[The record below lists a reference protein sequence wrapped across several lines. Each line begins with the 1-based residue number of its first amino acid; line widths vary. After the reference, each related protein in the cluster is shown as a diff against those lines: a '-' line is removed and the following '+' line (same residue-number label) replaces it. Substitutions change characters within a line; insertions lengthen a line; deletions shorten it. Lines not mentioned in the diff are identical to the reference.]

1 MFTYRMAPALTV
13 FLLSAAFV
21 ANIYSQD
28 HQHHGVEGDSEY
40 ALFDNLGDH
49 SFDVSASSGEAQ
61 AYFNQGLRLYY
72 AFNHAEAIKSFK
84 EAQRLDPTCA
94 MCYWGEAM
102 AWGPNINL
110 PMDEPSAVEADKA
123 ITKAMS
129 LAEKGT
135 ALEQQLIDALAQR
148 YTRIDVA
155 ERNDLDGAYMQSMA
169 SLYEKD
175 KGNVEVAV
183 LYAES
188 VMNTM
193 PWDYWQDDK
202 TPKPEFKNALA
213 ALEFAMGE
221 NPDHPGACHFY
232 IHGVEKYYPERAV
245 PCAERLAALMPG
257 AGHIVH
263 MPGHIYI
270 RVGRYADAIEAN
282 KHAVHADETYIQ
294 DRRPGMGV
302 YTAGYYPHNYDFMAF
317 AASMIGD
324 CELSIEA
331 ASQVRDVIPVELLG
345 DPNLTFVQHYYTRPL
360 QMLAGCE
367 RWEDILQYEE
377 PAEDLEYA
385 RQIWHYARGR
395 ALVATG
401 QHEKARADLA
411 AIRQARID
419 EKFEGMVIEP
429 NEATAIL
436 AIAESVLEGWIV
448 NAEGD
453 FNAAVKHMNKAVVAE
468 DNLLYGEPPEWS
480 VPVRHD
486 LGQMQLRAG
495 ASNEAAKTFRA
506 ALEKFPANVP
516 ATEGLKM
523 AEESSK

>member
-1 MFTYRMAPALTV
+1 MASIVAVMLVVGV
-13 FLLSAAFV
+13 FSTNL
-21 ANIYSQD
+21 YSQD
-28 HQHHGVEGDSEY
+28 HQHHAGGGAGEY
-40 ALFDNLGDH
+40 ALFDNLGNH
-49 SFDVSASSGEAQ
+49 AFDVTTSSDRVQ
-61 AYFNQGLRLYY
+61 DFFNQGLRLYY
-72 AFNHAEAIKSFK
+72 AFNHAEAVKSFR
-84 EAQRLDPTCA
+84 EAQRLDPECA

-123 ITKAMS
+123 MKRALDLI
-129 LAEKGT
+129 GT
-135 ALEQQLIDALAQR
+135 ASPVEQQLIRALATR
-148 YTRIDVA
+148 YTRIDVEDRA
-155 ERNDLDGAYMQSMA
+155 DLDQAYAEAMDDLHSEHGE
-169 SLYEKD
+169 S
-175 KGNVEVAV
+175 VEIAV

-188 VMNTM
+188 IMNTM
-193 PWDYWQDDK
+193 PWDYWQEDK
-202 TPKPEFKNALA
+202 TPRPAFRKALA

-245 PCAERLAALMPG
+245 ECAERLAALMPG

-317 AASMIGD
+317 AASMTGD
-324 CELSIEA
+324 CELSIDA
-331 ASQVRDVIPVELLG
+331 ANNVRDVIPVELLG
-345 DPNLTFVQHYYTRPL
+345 DANLTFVQHYYTRPL

-367 RWEDILQYEE
+367 RWEEILNYDAPGEE
-377 PAEDLEYA
+377 LVYA

-401 QHEKARADLA
+401 NHEEARKDLA
-411 AIRQARID
+411 AIRQARQ
-419 EKFEGMVIEP
+419 EGTFEGMIVEP
-429 NEATAIL
+429 NEASAIL
-436 AIAESVLEGWIV
+436 AIAESVLEGWIAF
-448 NAEGD
+448 AEGD
-453 FNAAVKHMNKAVVAE
+453 YQKASTAMHTAIEEE
-468 DNLLYGEPPEWS
+468 DGLLYGEPPEWS

-486 LGQMQLRAG
+486 LGSMQLKAG
-495 ASNEAAKTFRA
+495 DYEAAVKTFEA
-506 ALEKFPANVP
+506 ALEKFPANAP
-516 ATEGLKM
+516 ATKGL
-523 AEESSK
+523 EEARAGVGK